1 MGWGCKGAAGDSDL
15 ACGLVPGVVWL
26 FMVLWYS
33 YGIKPTRIPAMQP
46 CVCVQ
51 HPQELNSA
59 PQINTKFPKFWML
72 AQELLWMGLKLPTR
86 LDDEGAGSALH
97 RKLARAAAF
106 GEPTVLPCTEWGR
119 RATNRA
125 LSVQTVYY

>member
-1 MGWGCKGAAGDSDL
+1 
-15 ACGLVPGVVWL
+15 
-26 FMVLWYS
+26 
-33 YGIKPTRIPAMQP
+33 MQP